1 MAPPSARKT
10 APPDIVGKEVM
21 GARLRAERKAR
32 KMTLQA
38 LSQASGI
45 AVSTLS
51 KAELGQIALSY
62 EKFAA
67 LARAL
72 GIDMTRMFMLGD
84 AAQAEVAPTYVK
96 NKLSDARDYATD
108 NYHYRLLMGEY
119 PGKKMMPMLALID
132 SRKVVEFEDY
142 IRHPGQEFALVL
154 SGKVRIQFE
163 NGDSVVLNRL
173 ESAYFD
179 SGIGHVYL
187 SLSKKPAEVL
197 AVCSDLDEVPSRLKP
212 ASRKP

>member
-1 MAPPSARKT
+1 MALPGTTSPPE
-10 APPDIVGKEVM
+10 IVGKEEM
-21 GARLRAERKAR
+21 AERKAR

-38 LSQASGI
+38 LSRASGI

-67 LARAL
+67 LAGAL
-72 GIDMTRMFMLGD
+72 GIDMTRMFMLPD
-84 AAQAEVAPTYVK
+84 ASQAAVAPTFVK
-96 NKLSDARDYATD
+96 NKLSDARDYVTE

-119 PGKKMMPMLALID
+119 PGKKMTPMLALID

-163 NGDSVVLNRL
+163 NGDSVVLGKL
-173 ESAYFD
+173 ETAYFD
-179 SGIGHVYL
+179 SSIGHVYL
-187 SLSKKPAEVL
+187 SMSKKPAEVL
-197 AVCSDLDEVPSRLKP
+197 AVCSDVGEVPSRLKAP
-212 ASRKP
+212 

>member
-1 MAPPSARKT
+1 MPHRYMALSGNTSPPE
-10 APPDIVGKEVM
+10 IVGKEEM

-32 KMTLQA
+32 KLTLQA
-38 LSQASGI
+38 VSRASGI

-72 GIDMTRMFMLGD
+72 DIDMTRMFMLGD
-84 AAQAEVAPTYVK
+84 APQAAVAPTFVK
-96 NKLSDARDYATD
+96 NKLGDARDYVTE

-119 PGKKMMPMLALID
+119 PGKKMTPMFALID
-132 SRKVVEFEDY
+132 AREVVEFEDY
-142 IRHPGQEFALVL
+142 IRHPGQEFAVVL

-163 NGDSVVLNRL
+163 NGESVVLGKL
-173 ESAYFD
+173 ETAYFD
-179 SGIGHVYL
+179 SSIGHVYL

-197 AVCSDLDEVPSRLKP
+197 AVCSDTDEVPSRLKAP
-212 ASRKP
+212 

>member
-1 MAPPSARKT
+1 MAPPSARNT
-10 APPDIVGKEVM
+10 APPDIVGKEAM

-67 LARAL
+67 LD
-72 GIDMTRMFMLGD
+72 IDMTRMFMLRD
-84 AAQAEVAPTYVK
+84 TAPAEVAPTYVK
-96 NKLSDARDYATD
+96 NTLSDARDYATE

-212 ASRKP
+212 APRKA

>member
-1 MAPPSARKT
+1 MAAAATFAVPK
-10 APPDIVGKEVM
+10 IVGKEEM

-38 LSQASGI
+38 LSAASGI

-72 GIDMTRMFMLGD
+72 DMDMTRLFL
-84 AAQAEVAPTYVK
+84 AEGAEPVQRTPTFVK
-96 NKLSDARDYATD
+96 NSLAEARDYVTE
-108 NYHYRLLMGEY
+108 NYHYRLLMGDY
-119 PGKKMMPMLALID
+119 PRKKMIPMWGTID
-132 SRKVVEFEDY
+132 ARDVAEFDDY
-142 IRHPGQEFALVL
+142 IRHPGQEFVLVL
-154 SGKVRIQFE
+154 SGKVLIQFE
-163 NGDSVVLNRL
+163 NGESVTLDSR

-179 SGIGHVYL
+179 SSMGHVYL
-187 SLSKKPAEVL
+187 TLSKKPAEVL
-197 AVCSDLDEVPSRLKP
+197 AVCTEVDDLPL
-212 ASRKP
+212 

>member
-1 MAPPSARKT
+1 MALSGNTSPPE
-10 APPDIVGKEVM
+10 IVGKEEM

-32 KMTLQA
+32 KLTLQA
-38 LSQASGI
+38 VSRASGI

-72 GIDMTRMFMLGD
+72 DIDMTRMFMLGD
-84 AAQAEVAPTYVK
+84 APQAAVAPTFVK
-96 NKLSDARDYATD
+96 NKLGDARDYVTE

-119 PGKKMMPMLALID
+119 PGKKMTPMFALID
-132 SRKVVEFEDY
+132 AREVVEFEDY
-142 IRHPGQEFALVL
+142 IRHPGQEFAVVL

-163 NGDSVVLNRL
+163 NGDSVVLGKL
-173 ESAYFD
+173 ETAYFD
-179 SGIGHVYL
+179 SSIGHVYL

-197 AVCSDLDEVPSRLKP
+197 AVCSDTDEVPSRLK
-212 ASRKP
+212 AS

>member
-1 MAPPSARKT
+1 MALPGTTSPPE
-10 APPDIVGKEVM
+10 IVGQDEM

-38 LSQASGI
+38 LSRASGI

-67 LARAL
+67 LAGAL
-72 GIDMTRMFMLGD
+72 GIDMTRMFMLPD
-84 AAQAEVAPTYVK
+84 ASQAAVAPTFVK
-96 NKLSDARDYATD
+96 NKLSDARDYVTE

-119 PGKKMMPMLALID
+119 PGKKMTPMLALID

-163 NGDSVVLNRL
+163 NGDSVVLGKL
-173 ESAYFD
+173 ETAYFD
-179 SGIGHVYL
+179 SSIGHVYL
-187 SLSKKPAEVL
+187 SMSKKPAEVL
-197 AVCSDLDEVPSRLKP
+197 AVCSDVGEVPSRLKAP
-212 ASRKP
+212 

>member
-1 MAPPSARKT
+1 MASRSMHLPS
-10 APPDIVGKEVM
+10 DIPGKEEM

-38 LSQASGI
+38 LSKASGI

-51 KAELGQIALSY
+51 KAELGRIALSY

-67 LARAL
+67 LAQAL
-72 GIDMTRMFMLGD
+72 DVDMSRLFMRGD
-84 AAQAEVAPTYVK
+84 GAQAAVAPTFVK
-96 NKLSDARDYATD
+96 NSMTDALDYVND
-108 NYHYRLLMGEY
+108 NYHYRLLLGEY
-119 PGKKMMPMLALID
+119 PGKRMAPILAIIEA
-132 SRKVVEFEDY
+132 RTVEEFDDY

-163 NGDSVVLNRL
+163 NGESVVLNRF

-179 SGIGHVYL
+179 SGMGHVYL
-187 SLSKKPAEVL
+187 NMSKRPAQVL
-197 AVCSDLDEVPSRLKP
+197 AVCSDTGDLLADIDQKTAPR
-212 ASRKP
+212 

>member
-1 MAPPSARKT
+1 MALPNPLPA
-10 APPDIVGKEVM
+10 IVGKEEM
-21 GARLRAERKAR
+21 GARLRAERKAQ

-38 LSQASGI
+38 LSRASGI

-72 GIDMTRMFMLGD
+72 RIDMTRLFMPGD
-84 AAQAEVAPTYVK
+84 ASPAQVPPTYVK
-96 NKLSDARDYATD
+96 NSLIEARDYITP
-108 NYHYRLLMGEY
+108 NYHHRLLMGEY
-119 PGKKMMPMLALID
+119 PGKKMIPIWATIT
-132 SRKVVEFEDY
+132 SREVVEFDDY
-142 IRHPGQEFALVL
+142 IRHPGQEFVLVL
-154 SGKVRIQFE
+154 AGKVRIQFE
-163 NGDSVVLNRL
+163 NGDSVVLGKL

-187 SLSKKPAEVL
+187 TLSKQPAEVL
-197 AVCSDLDEVPSRLKP
+197 AVCSDVEEIPT
-212 ASRKP
+212 RKRPL

>member
-1 MAPPSARKT
+1 MALPGTTSPPE
-10 APPDIVGKEVM
+10 IVGKEEM

-38 LSQASGI
+38 LSRASGI

-67 LARAL
+67 LAGAL
-72 GIDMTRMFMLGD
+72 GIDMTRMFMLPD
-84 AAQAEVAPTYVK
+84 ASQAAVAPTFVK
-96 NKLSDARDYATD
+96 NKLSDARDYVTE
-108 NYHYRLLMGEY
+108 NYHYRLLRGEY
-119 PGKKMMPMLALID
+119 PGKKMTPMLALID

-163 NGDSVVLNRL
+163 NGDSVVLGKL
-173 ESAYFD
+173 ETAYFD
-179 SGIGHVYL
+179 SSIGHVYL
-187 SLSKKPAEVL
+187 SMSKKPAEVL
-197 AVCSDLDEVPSRLKP
+197 AVCSDVGEVPSRLKAP
-212 ASRKP
+212 

>member
-1 MAPPSARKT
+1 
-10 APPDIVGKEVM
+10 
-21 GARLRAERKAR
+21 
-32 KMTLQA
+32 
-38 LSQASGI
+38 
-45 AVSTLS
+45 
-51 KAELGQIALSY
+51 
-62 EKFAA
+62 
-67 LARAL
+67 
-72 GIDMTRMFMLGD
+72 MTRMFMLGD
-84 AAQAEVAPTYVK
+84 APQAEVAPTYVK

-187 SLSKKPAEVL
+187 PLSKKPAEVL

-212 ASRKP
+212 VSPKN

>member
-1 MAPPSARKT
+1 MALPGTTSPPE
-10 APPDIVGKEVM
+10 IVGKEEM

-38 LSQASGI
+38 LSAASGI

-67 LARAL
+67 LAGAL
-72 GIDMTRMFMLGD
+72 GIDMTRMFMLPD
-84 AAQAEVAPTYVK
+84 ASQAAVAPTFVK
-96 NKLSDARDYATD
+96 NKLSDARDYVTE

-119 PGKKMMPMLALID
+119 PGKKMTPMLALID

-142 IRHPGQEFALVL
+142 IRHPGQEFAVVL

-163 NGDSVVLNRL
+163 NGDSVVLGKL
-173 ESAYFD
+173 ETAYFD
-179 SGIGHVYL
+179 SSIGHVYL
-187 SLSKKPAEVL
+187 SMSRKPAEVL
-197 AVCSDLDEVPSRLKP
+197 AVCSDVGEVPSRLKP
-212 ASRKP
+212 PE

>member
-1 MAPPSARKT
+1 MALPGTTSPPE
-10 APPDIVGKEVM
+10 IVGKEEM

-38 LSQASGI
+38 LSRASGI

-67 LARAL
+67 LAGAL
-72 GIDMTRMFMLGD
+72 GIDMTRMFMLPD
-84 AAQAEVAPTYVK
+84 ASQAAVAPTFVK
-96 NKLSDARDYATD
+96 NKLSDARDYVTE

-119 PGKKMMPMLALID
+119 PGKKMTPMLALID

-142 IRHPGQEFALVL
+142 IRHPGQEFAVVL

-163 NGDSVVLNRL
+163 NGDSVVLGKL
-173 ESAYFD
+173 ETAYFD
-179 SGIGHVYL
+179 SSIGHVYL
-187 SLSKKPAEVL
+187 S
-197 AVCSDLDEVPSRLKP
+197 
-212 ASRKP
+212 

>member
-1 MAPPSARKT
+1 MPDRYMALPGKTVPPE
-10 APPDIVGKEVM
+10 IVGKEEM

-32 KMTLQA
+32 KLTLQEV
-38 LSQASGI
+38 SRASGI

-62 EKFAA
+62 EKFGA

-72 GIDMTRMFMLGD
+72 DVDMTRLFMLGD
-84 AAQAEVAPTYVK
+84 ASQAAVAPTYVK
-96 NKLSDARDYATD
+96 NKLGDACDYVTE
-108 NYHYRLLMGEY
+108 NYHYRQLMGEY
-119 PGKKMMPMLALID
+119 PGKKMTPMVALID

-142 IRHPGQEFALVL
+142 IRHPGQEFAVVL

-163 NGDSVVLNRL
+163 NGDSVVLAKH
-173 ESAYFD
+173 ETAYFD
-179 SGIGHVYL
+179 SSIGHVYL

-197 AVCSDLDEVPSRLKP
+197 AVCSDTDEVPSRLKP
-212 ASRKP
+212 A

>member
-1 MAPPSARKT
+1 MPLPGTTSPPE
-10 APPDIVGKEVM
+10 IVGKEEM

-38 LSQASGI
+38 LSRASGI

-72 GIDMTRMFMLGD
+72 GIDMTRMFMLPD
-84 AAQAEVAPTYVK
+84 ASQAAVAPTFVK
-96 NKLSDARDYATD
+96 NKLSDARDYVTE

-119 PGKKMMPMLALID
+119 PGKKMTPMLALID

-142 IRHPGQEFALVL
+142 IRHPGQEFAVVL

-163 NGDSVVLNRL
+163 NGDSVVLGKL
-173 ESAYFD
+173 ETAYFD
-179 SGIGHVYL
+179 SSIGHVYL
-187 SLSKKPAEVL
+187 SMSKKPAEVL
-197 AVCSDLDEVPSRLKP
+197 VVCSDVGEVPSRLKP
-212 ASRKP
+212 PA

>member
-1 MAPPSARKT
+1 MALSGNTSPPE
-10 APPDIVGKEVM
+10 IVGKEEM

-32 KMTLQA
+32 KLTLQA
-38 LSQASGI
+38 VSRASGI

-72 GIDMTRMFMLGD
+72 DIDMTRMFMLGD
-84 AAQAEVAPTYVK
+84 APQAAVAPTFVK
-96 NKLSDARDYATD
+96 NKLGDARDYVTE

-119 PGKKMMPMLALID
+119 PGKKMTPMFALID
-132 SRKVVEFEDY
+132 AREVVEFEDY
-142 IRHPGQEFALVL
+142 IRHPGQEFAVVL

-163 NGDSVVLNRL
+163 NGESVVLGKL
-173 ESAYFD
+173 ETAYFD
-179 SGIGHVYL
+179 SSIGHVYL

-197 AVCSDLDEVPSRLKP
+197 AVCSDTDEVPSRLKAP
-212 ASRKP
+212 

>member
-1 MAPPSARKT
+1 MPDRYMALSGKTVPPE
-10 APPDIVGKEVM
+10 IVGKEEM

-32 KMTLQA
+32 KLTLQA
-38 LSQASGI
+38 VSRASGI

-72 GIDMTRMFMLGD
+72 DIDMTRMFMLGD
-84 AAQAEVAPTYVK
+84 TPQAAVAPTFIK
-96 NKLSDARDYATD
+96 NKLGDARDYVTE

-119 PGKKMMPMLALID
+119 PGKKMTPMFALID
-132 SRKVVEFEDY
+132 AREVVEFEDY
-142 IRHPGQEFALVL
+142 IRHPGQEFAVVL

-163 NGDSVVLNRL
+163 NGDSVVLGKL
-173 ESAYFD
+173 ETAYFD
-179 SGIGHVYL
+179 SSIGHVYL

-197 AVCSDLDEVPSRLKP
+197 AVCSDTDEVPSRLK
-212 ASRKP
+212 AT

>member
-1 MAPPSARKT
+1 MAPPRNT
-10 APPDIVGKEVM
+10 PPPEIVGKEEM

-32 KMTLQA
+32 KMTLLA

-72 GIDMTRMFMLGD
+72 GIDMTRMFMLRD
-84 AAQAEVAPTYVK
+84 ASQAAKAPTFVK
-96 NKLSDARDYATD
+96 NTLRDARDYVTD

-119 PGKKMMPMLALID
+119 PGKKMMPIVALID
-132 SRKVVEFEDY
+132 AREVVEFEDY

-163 NGDSVVLNRL
+163 NGDSVVLDKL

-187 SLSKKPAEVL
+187 SLSKKPAQVL
-197 AVCSDLDEVPSRLKP
+197 SVCSDLDDVPSRIKP
-212 ASRKP
+212 ASQE